1 MHHALS
7 PFIRGGG
14 GLAFA
19 SKLEPA
25 KKENENI
32 IDK

>member
-19 SKLEPA
+19 SLPEPA
-25 KKENENI
+25 KIEKENINN
-32 IDK
+32 K